1 MTQPEAI
8 GNRPGSSGSTYQV
21 VLVALLSL
29 NFGIVFFDRNALNF
43 LMPWVQPDL
52 GLTNA
57 QVGLTAS
64 ALSLTWALSGLI
76 FGAMSDLS
84 GRRKAYLLAGTVL
97 YLGGNMAVTLVCNV
111 PRNESLAAMAPAHP
125 KSAGAWT
132 RYVASWTAW
141 NHVRTA
147 AALAAAAAFTAALVR

>member
-1 MTQPEAI
+1 MIDDVRFVLTLLAAL
-8 GNRPGSSGSTYQV
+8 GSG
-21 VLVALLSL
+21 LVA
-29 NFGIVFFDRNALNF
+29 GTFFAF
-43 LMPWVQPDL
+43 SAFVMK
-52 GLTNA
+52 
-57 QVGLTAS
+57 
-64 ALSLTWALSGLI
+64 ALSRLPPGEGMAAMQSINVAVLNPWFLAAFSGT
-76 FGAMSDLS
+76 GAAGVVASMSILL
-84 GRRKAYLLAGTVL
+84 GWQPTAIYLLAGTVL